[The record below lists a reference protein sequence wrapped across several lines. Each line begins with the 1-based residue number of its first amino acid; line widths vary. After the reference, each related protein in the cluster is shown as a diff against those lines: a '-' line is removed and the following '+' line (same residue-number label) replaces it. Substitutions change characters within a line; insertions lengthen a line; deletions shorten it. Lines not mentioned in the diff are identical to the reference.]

1 MNKKKLSTLFIVQAA
16 MIAAIYVVLTV
27 FISAFGLASGAIQV
41 RISEALC
48 ILPVF
53 TPAAVPGL
61 FVGCL
66 IANIIVPGA
75 GLADIVFGSLATL
88 IAAVFSYL
96 LRKKGF
102 LATLPPV
109 IANAIIIPL
118 VLKYAGGMGDAFWF
132 LALTVGAGE
141 MISVCLL
148 GWLLK
153 VLLWKY
159 RNIIFKTDD
168 FSRNE

>member
-1 MNKKKLSTLFIVQAA
+1 MNTKKLSALFIVRAA

-27 FISAFGLASGAIQV
+27 FISAFGLASGVIQV

-88 IAAVFSYL
+88 IAAILTYL
-96 LRKKGF
+96 LRKRGF

-109 IANAIIIPL
+109 IVNALVIPL
-118 VLKYAGGMGDAFWF
+118 VLKYAGGVGDAFWF

-141 MISVCLL
+141 VISVCLL
-148 GWLLK
+148 GWILRLA
-153 VLLWKY
+153 LWKY
-159 RNIIFKTDD
+159 RRVIF
-168 FSRNE
+168 

>member
-88 IAAVFSYL
+88 IGIQLPASKEGLSRDPAPGDRQRHHHSSGLKICRRPGRCFLVFSLNRRRGRADLGLPAGLAFKSPSLEISQYYL
-96 LRKKGF
+96 
-102 LATLPPV
+102 
-109 IANAIIIPL
+109 
-118 VLKYAGGMGDAFWF
+118 
-132 LALTVGAGE
+132 
-141 MISVCLL
+141 
-148 GWLLK
+148 
-153 VLLWKY
+153 
-159 RNIIFKTDD
+159 
-168 FSRNE
+168 

>member
-1 MNKKKLSTLFIVQAA
+1 MNKKKLSTLFIIQAA

-66 IANIIVPGA
+66 IANIVVPGA

-88 IAAVFSYL
+88 IAAVFTYL
-96 LRKKGF
+96 LRKRGF

-109 IANAIIIPL
+109 IINAIIIPL
-118 VLKYAGGMGDAFWF
+118 VLKYAGGVGDAFWF
-132 LALTVGAGE
+132 LVLTVGAGE
-141 MISVCLL
+141 LISVCIL

-153 VLLWKY
+153 LLLWKY
-159 RNIIFKTDD
+159 RNVIFRTGILAG
-168 FSRNE
+168 NE